1 MKPNDMLQ
9 GLAMIR
15 GRWLYLAGAL
25 AVTGLFGAALYLQ
38 YVLREE
44 PCPLCML
51 QRVIFIVIGALF
63 LAAAIHNP
71 GRIGRRIYAALIA
84 LFALGGIATASRHIW
99 LQHLPQDQVPA
110 CGPGLDYLLQN
121 FPLAEVW
128 QELMHGSGEC
138 AEKGWTFLTLGIPE
152 WSLLCYVL
160 LGAWAILIAMKKPPA
175 GGSF

>member
-1 MKPNDMLQ
+1 MNKLLEILNKTSN
-9 GLAMIR
+9 
-15 GRWLYLAGAL
+15 RWLYLAGAL
-25 AVTGLFGAALYLQ
+25 VVAALFSAAMYLQ

-63 LAAAIHNP
+63 FMAFVHHPLRL
-71 GRIGRRIYAALIA
+71 GTRIYSALIA
-84 LFALGGIATASRHIW
+84 LFALTGIATASRHIW
-99 LQHLPQDQVPA
+99 LQNLPKDQVPA
-110 CGPGLDYLLQN
+110 CGPGLDYMLQN

-152 WSLLCYVL
+152 WSLLWYVL
-160 LGAWAILIAMKKPPA
+160 LGVYAVVVGWKK
-175 GGSF
+175 S